1 MPHEEVIDLLETDPN
16 KGLDL
21 LEISH
26 RKERFGANVLTAK
39 KSKWKMG
46 TVLFN
51 VKLLEL
57 FNNPLMNYC

>member
-1 MPHEEVIDLLETDPN
+1 MEKLLGKHWHHMPHEEVINLLETNPD

-39 KSKWKMG
+39 KAK
-46 TVLFN
+46 V
-51 VKLLEL
+51 
-57 FNNPLMNYC
+57 P